1 MAHFVSS
8 RLMSAAGRSAVA
20 AARWTA
26 RPLPAGAAA
35 LPAML
40 AAGRPGQL
48 VAVRASS
55 GMENNISGPLME
67 QMRGKIEAA
76 LEAQMVKVEDMQ
88 GDGRHV
94 EIVVVSK
101 EFEGKSAVNRQR
113 MVYKAIWEE
122 LQETVHAVDAMVTK
136 TPEEAGM

>member
-1 MAHFVSS
+1 MSHFAMGV
-8 RLMSAAGRSAVA
+8 RLASAVRQCSPA
-20 AARWTA
+20 AARWAGGVAA
-26 RPLPAGAAA
+26 RLPL
-35 LPAML
+35 
-40 AAGRPGQL
+40 AGRPAQL
-48 VAVRASS
+48 LVVRASS
-55 GMENNISGPLME
+55 SMDNNISSGLME
-67 QMRGKIEAA
+67 SMRGKIQAA
-76 LEAQMVKVEDMQ
+76 LDAQMVTVEDMQ

-122 LQETVHAVDAMVTK
+122 LQETVHAVDAMVTR